1 MAVVKKVQFI
11 SNVVAKKA
19 VTTKK
24 VQSARQPSII
34 QEMGDTAFG
43 TLDATKDGLLV
54 SYDSTTDKFV
64 LVTADQVLSTSSEDD
79 DLPDDFITQLEQELD
94 LGTIQIDNLDGGT
107 F

>member
-1 MAVVKKVQFI
+1 MAVVRKAR
-11 SNVVAKKA
+11 NVSRI
-19 VTTKK
+19 TKK
-24 VQSARQPSII
+24 PQLKITVRSTRQPSII

-54 SYDSTTDKFV
+54 SYDSATDKFV
-64 LVTADQVLSTSSEDD
+64 LVTADQVLSTSSEDS
-79 DLPDDFITQLEQELD
+79 DLPDDFISQLEQELD

>member
-1 MAVVKKVQFI
+1 MAVVKKAQSI
-11 SNVVAKKA
+11 SNVVVKKA
-19 VTTKK
+19 VTTQA

-34 QEMGDTAFG
+34 QEMGDTSFG
-43 TLDATKDGLLV
+43 TLDSTKDGLLV

-64 LVTADQVLSTSSEDD
+64 LVTADQVLSTSSEDS
-79 DLPDDFITQLEQELD
+79 DLPDDFIAQLEQELD